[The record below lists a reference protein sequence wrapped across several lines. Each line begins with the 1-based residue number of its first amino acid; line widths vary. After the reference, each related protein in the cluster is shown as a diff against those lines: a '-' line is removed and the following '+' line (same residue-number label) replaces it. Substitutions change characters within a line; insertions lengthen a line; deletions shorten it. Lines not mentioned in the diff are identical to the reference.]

1 MGGGGGRDGP
11 RLASSREGP
20 ERLVVEGAPSRPC
33 LCCCCFS
40 RLSRS
45 GPGFTAEAAQAP
57 EQRGGACALRGSLCS
72 PRPSGSP
79 RGSLRS
85 GAPPGAGPRATWP
98 AVGSDPAC
106 LGRTSRLCLF
116 SVRGSPPQGG
126 VLLLLPVSGGPIS
139 TTLPVGDLFG
149 WGPVFFINGCDFG
162 VVLRGRELRT
172 FWLICNIL
180 EC

>member
-1 MGGGGGRDGP
+1 MP
-11 RLASSREGP
+11 LLLLLFEA
-20 ERLVVEGAPSRPC
+20 LVVRAW
-33 LCCCCFS
+33 
-40 RLSRS
+40 
-45 GPGFTAEAAQAP
+45 FTAEAAQAP

-139 TTLPVGDLFG
+139 TTLPVGALFG